1 MAITFEQIS
10 EVNSK
15 INKLPIKGKE
25 YALVNSRVMAFR
37 ELYPEGKISTEIIT
51 MADGMVVMQAIVSDQ
66 DGRILSTGLA
76 YEREGSTYINKTSYI
91 ENCETSAV
99 GRALG
104 FLGLGVDDSI
114 ASAEELVNAVTNQK
128 KDENGDP
135 VPMIS
140 EKQLG
145 FMKKLAS
152 DQGRQTYVMKRVQEF
167 GKKSMTEL
175 TMHEATDIIGELKK
189 WNAEQS

>member
-1 MAITFEQIS
+1 MAITFEQIT
-10 EVNSK
+10 EVNAK
-15 INKLPIKGKE
+15 INKIDVKGKN

-37 ELYPEGKISTEIIT
+37 ELFPEGKIQTEIVT
-51 MADGMVVMQAIVSDQ
+51 MDEGMVVMQTTVT
-66 DGRILSTGLA
+66 DGDGKVLATGLA

-114 ASAEELVNAVTNQK
+114 ASAEELVNAVTNQNK
-128 KDENGDP
+128 EKGDP
-135 VPMIS
+135 VPMAS
-140 EKQLG
+140 EKQIN
-145 FMKKLAS
+145 FIKKLCV
-152 DQGRQTYVMKRVQEF
+152 DDETKKRYVMSWIQGL

-175 TMHEATDIIGELKK
+175 TMHEATDLIGEMK
-189 WNAEQS
+189 NGM

>member
-1 MAITFEQIS
+1 MAITFEQIT
-10 EVNSK
+10 EVNAK
-15 INKLPIKGKE
+15 INKIDVKGKN

-37 ELYPEGKISTEIIT
+37 ELFPEGKIQTEIVT
-51 MADGMVVMQAIVSDQ
+51 MDEGMVVMQTTVT
-66 DGRILSTGLA
+66 DGDGKVLATGLA

-114 ASAEELVNAVTNQK
+114 ASVEELVNAVTNQNK
-128 KDENGDP
+128 EKADP
-135 VPMIS
+135 VPMSS
-140 EKQLG
+140 EKQIN
-145 FMKKLAS
+145 FIKKLCG
-152 DQGRQTYVMKRVQEF
+152 DDETKQRYVMSWIQGL

-175 TMHEATDIIGELKK
+175 TMHEATDLIGELK
-189 WNAEQS
+189 NGV